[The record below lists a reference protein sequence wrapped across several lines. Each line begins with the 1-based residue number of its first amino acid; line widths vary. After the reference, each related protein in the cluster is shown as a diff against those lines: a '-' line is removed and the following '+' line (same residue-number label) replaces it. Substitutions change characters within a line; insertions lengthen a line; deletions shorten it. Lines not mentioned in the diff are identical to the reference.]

1 MPAGFKYDLKGQEVE
16 KELCDFKSVYRL
28 SGGFN
33 LEDSDVENGRVI
45 PSLAPLSI
53 DFKTRKA
60 KISKSVKAVE
70 NISDT
75 TLKIAKGSF
84 VKVGMH
90 LGTGSAGATISQI
103 DTSNE
108 MYDALTLSATISGVK
123 QGDVLFEATAAEGQ
137 EVKNPANFLNYARVK
152 KQDGTTLTAIGQAF
166 EIQTQKLYVPISD
179 KDKETLGAR
188 FMFV

>member
-1 MPAGFKYDLKGQEVE
+1 MSAGVKYDLNGQEVE

-33 LEDSDVENGRVI
+33 LEDEDVTEGSVI

-60 KISKSVKAVE
+60 KISKSVKVVE

-90 LGTGSAGATISQI
+90 LGTGSAGATITQI
-103 DTSNE
+103 STDND
-108 MYDALTLSATISGVK
+108 MYDELTLSATISGVK
-123 QGDVLFEATAAEGQ
+123 KGNVLFEATAVGGQ
-137 EVKNPANFLNYARVK
+137 KVKNPANFLNYARVK
-152 KQDGTTLTAIGQAF
+152 KQDGATLTAVGQAF
-166 EIQTQKLYVPISD
+166 EIQTEKLYAPISD

>member
-1 MPAGFKYDLKGQEVE
+1 MKYDLKGQEIE
-16 KELCDFKSVYRL
+16 RELCNFDSVYRL
-28 SGGFN
+28 AGGFN
-33 LEDSDVENGRVI
+33 LEDDDVANGSII

-60 KISKSVKAVE
+60 KISKSVKVVE

-84 VKVGMH
+84 TKVGMH
-90 LGTGSAGATISQI
+90 LGTGSAGATINQI
-103 DTSNE
+103 NTSNE
-108 MYDALTLSATISGVK
+108 SYDELTLSATISGVK
-123 QGDVLFEATAAEGQ
+123 KGDILFEATATGGQ
-137 EVKNPANFLNYARVK
+137 KVKNPANFLNYARVK
-152 KQDGTTLTAIGQAF
+152 KEAGATITAIGQAF
-166 EIQTQKLYVPISD
+166 EIQTEKLYAPISD